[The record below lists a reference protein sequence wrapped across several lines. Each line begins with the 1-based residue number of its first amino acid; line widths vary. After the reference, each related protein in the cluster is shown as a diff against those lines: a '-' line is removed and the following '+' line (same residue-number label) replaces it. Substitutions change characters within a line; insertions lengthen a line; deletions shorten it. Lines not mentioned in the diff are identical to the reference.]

1 MIKELIHDP
10 IFLAGKSEAA
20 TKEDLLVAQDLMDM
34 LMVHKKHRL
43 GTVANIKIC
52 EVYK

>member
-1 MIKELIHDP
+1 MIGNLKHDP

-20 TKEDLLVAQDLMDM
+20 TKEDLLAAQDLMDM
-34 LMVHKKHRL
+34 LMVHKKHCL
-43 GTVANIKIC
+43 GKVANIKIC